1 MQHRGGRVC
10 AVHDT
15 RVDPCGADGCH
26 RVLEASRLDG
36 EVPVGDAVGRGKVRE
51 RAVDLDAEQFV
62 GHAHELG
69 CTVRRDADA
78 IHARVDGKV
87 IAGLRTLGKGLLG
100 EPAQKLEVI
109 DGRHDAALDEGAH
122 RGNRG
127 LGQHDDG
134 LGDAA
139 LTQAHAFGDRGDGE
153 HVDTHAAQRLGDA
166 HGTVA
171 IGVGLHDR
179 AEARGRLR
187 ERLPCTG
194 VLLDGLQVNL
204 DPSPTV
210 LRKQALI

>member
-1 MQHRGGRVC
+1 M
-10 AVHDT
+10 
-15 RVDPCGADGCH
+15 
-26 RVLEASRLDG
+26 LD
-36 EVPVGDAVGRGKVRE
+36 K
-51 RAVDLDAEQFV
+51 
-62 GHAHELG
+62 
-69 CTVRRDADA
+69 
-78 IHARVDGKV
+78 
-87 IAGLRTLGKGLLG
+87 
-100 EPAQKLEVI
+100 
-109 DGRHDAALDEGAH
+109 GAH
-122 RGNRG
+122 RGDRG

-153 HVDTHAAQRLGDA
+153 HVDAHAAQRLSNT

-179 AEARGRLR
+179 AETRGGLR
-187 ERLPCTG
+187 ERLPRAG